1 MPIDDSV
8 VIQDLVDLTEGY
20 SGAEIQAVCH
30 EAAMNALEL
39 DLNATKITKD
49 HFKIALSI
57 VKPRTSV
64 SLIKMYDNYIT
75 NAEMQTARTCL

>member
-1 MPIDDSV
+1 MPIADDII
-8 VIQDLVDLTEGY
+8 IQDLVDITEGY

-39 DLNATKITKD
+39 DLSATIITKE
-49 HFKIALSI
+49 HFRTALSV

-64 SLIKMYDNYIT
+64 SLIKMYDNYLA
-75 NAEMQTARTCL
+75 NADLQTVRTTL